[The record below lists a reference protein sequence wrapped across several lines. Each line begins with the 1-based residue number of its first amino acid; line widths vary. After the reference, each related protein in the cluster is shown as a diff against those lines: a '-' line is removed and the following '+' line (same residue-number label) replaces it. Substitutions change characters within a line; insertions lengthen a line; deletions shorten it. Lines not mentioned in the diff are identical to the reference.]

1 MFFFHLGLRALS
13 YSFFSFFF
21 FVFDTDVEIQGDQC
35 AILSVAELAL
45 TRIILTLC
53 FFYTSQD
60 LRRILFLFDFILV

>member
-1 MFFFHLGLRALS
+1 MLFFCLDLRALS
-13 YSFFSFFF
+13 YSFFSFLF

-35 AILSVAELAL
+35 TILSVTKLAL
-45 TRIILTLC
+45 TRTIFTLC